1 MGNDNKSKN
10 EHYDVSD
17 VNQSGAGAGNSKGLS
32 NVTPPDA
39 TPSDVTLP
47 VVTPSIVTPSV
58 ATPSVATPRKNDLQ
72 TFLNR
77 ASLMNVY
84 RIMNPGFTW
93 VWIYLPSY
101 GYVVMEK
108 AHVKEFASSLGI
120 PAKQLF
126 PYDGVMSMM
135 SGIQSFGMQ
144 GGGGS
149 SDTTH
154 ITRGIDSFKAMATD
168 FINELEASGY
178 KLSNS
183 DRQNFNTRFDAL
195 KSHSIAKHNVMEQ
208 IISNSNSQSGGGVES
223 LKDKYVYLD
232 ERINNNTYSLMVSLN
247 KLIAMTN

>member
-1 MGNDNKSKN
+1 MSKPLIV
-10 EHYDVSD
+10 EVK
-17 VNQSGAGAGNSKGLS
+17 AII
-32 NVTPPDA
+32 PPS
-39 TPSDVTLP
+39 PSSP
-47 VVTPSIVTPSV
+47 PSP
-58 ATPSVATPRKNDLQ
+58 TPRRDDLHA
-72 TFLNR
+72 FLNR
-77 ASLMNVY
+77 
-84 RIMNPGFTW
+84 MNPGFTW
-93 VWIYLPSY
+93 VWIFLPSY

-108 AHVKEFASSLGI
+108 AHVKAFASSLGI

-126 PYDGVMSMM
+126 PYDGVIGVMGGMI
-135 SGIQSFGMQ
+135 GGGMQ
-144 GGGGS
+144 GGGGVS